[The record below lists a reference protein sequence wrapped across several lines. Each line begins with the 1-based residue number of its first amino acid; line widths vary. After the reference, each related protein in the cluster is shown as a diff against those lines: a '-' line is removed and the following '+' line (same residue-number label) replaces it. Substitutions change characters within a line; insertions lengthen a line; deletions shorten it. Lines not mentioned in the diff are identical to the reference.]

1 MEKALVVVRH
11 ESAATLELIREAA
24 TLADGVDAP
33 LYLVHVMPESEYED
47 RMASRLETGSGGGT
61 FSIDEAE
68 REANFIAKEA
78 GQEALEGLDVD
89 YETIGVVGHVE
100 EDVLEIAER
109 EGVDHVFVAGRKR
122 SPSGKAIFG
131 DVAQRII
138 LNFDGMVT
146 IAMDEN

>member
-24 TLADGVDAP
+24 TLADGVGAP